1 MSEHP
6 GDPSLSGMVNV
17 AAKPDVHRTA
27 TASGTIRLKA
37 STIEA
42 VKAGQV
48 KKGDALC
55 TARLAA
61 IMAVKQTPTL
71 ILMCHNIPI
80 AGVEVGFEVEENRVK
95 ASVTVTSVG
104 KTGVEMEALAG
115 VAAALLNVWDMV
127 KYLEKDEA
135 GGYPETLL
143 EDIRVVEKIK
153 TGI

>member
-6 GDPSLSGMVNV
+6 GQPSLSGMVNI
-17 AAKPDVHRTA
+17 AGKPDIHRTA

-42 VKAGQV
+42 MKAGQI
-48 KKGDALC
+48 KKGDPLC

-71 ILMCHNIPI
+71 ILMCHLIPI
-80 AGVEVGFEVEENRVK
+80 AGVEVGFEVEPERVK
-95 ASVTVTSVG
+95 AKVIVTAVG

-115 VAAALLNVWDMV
+115 VAAALLNIWDMV
-127 KYLEKDEA
+127 KYLEKDET
-135 GGYPETLL
+135 GRYPETLL

-153 TGI
+153 INI